1 MTVTDGRRRPTGF
14 LGFLFGRQADY
25 VRRLAPLFLIC
36 LAGFCFSLYAG
47 FRLGDSI
54 SMEVLEEIMGAL
66 PSLEN
71 FDVTMI
77 FLFIVSN
84 NVFKSFMWMVLGAL
98 GSFPPLFF
106 AVLNG
111 FFLGSFSY
119 STSLEYSLAFTAA
132 ALIPHG
138 IIEIPTI
145 LLSSAAGMALGYALI
160 NRLRGRGSLRAEF
173 GRALRLFI
181 SKIVPLLII
190 SAVIEVTL
198 TPMLVVFLG
207 LV

>member
-1 MTVTDGRRRPTGF
+1 MTVTDRRRRPNGF
-14 LGFLFGRQADY
+14 LGFVFGRQTDY
-25 VRRLAPLFLIC
+25 VRRLAPMFLIC
-36 LAGFCFSLYAG
+36 LAGFCFSLWAG
-47 FRLGDSI
+47 FQLGDSI
-54 SMEVLEEIMGAL
+54 SMEVLEEFMGSL
-66 PSLEN
+66 PNLEN
-71 FDVTMI
+71 FDITMI
-77 FLFIVSN
+77 FLFIVFN
-84 NVFKSFMWMVLGAL
+84 NVFKSFLWMVLGVL

-111 FFLGSFSY
+111 FFLGNFSY
-119 STSLEYSLAFTAA
+119 GTSMEYSLAFTAV
-132 ALIPHG
+132 ALLPHG

-160 NRLRGRGSLRAEF
+160 NRLRGRGSLRTEF
-173 GRALRLFI
+173 GKALRLFVT
-181 SKIVPLLII
+181 KIVPLLVI

>member
-1 MTVTDGRRRPTGF
+1 VTVTDRRRRPKGF
-14 LGFLFGRQADY
+14 LGFVFGRQTDY
-25 VRRLAPLFLIC
+25 VRRLAPMFLIC
-36 LAGFCFSLYAG
+36 LAGFCFSLWAG
-47 FRLGDSI
+47 FQLGDSI
-54 SMEVLEEIMGAL
+54 SMEVLEEFMGSL
-66 PSLEN
+66 PNLEN
-71 FDVTMI
+71 FDITMI
-77 FLFIVSN
+77 FLFIVFN
-84 NVFKSFMWMVLGAL
+84 NVFKSFLWMVLGAL

-111 FFLGSFSY
+111 FFLGNFSY
-119 STSLEYSLAFTAA
+119 GTSMEYSLAFTAA
-132 ALIPHG
+132 ALLPHG

-160 NRLRGRGSLRAEF
+160 NRLRGRGSLRTEF
-173 GRALRLFI
+173 GKALRLFVT
-181 SKIVPLLII
+181 KIVPLLVI

>member
-1 MTVTDGRRRPTGF
+1 VTTTDAGKRPTGF
-14 LGFLFGRQADY
+14 MGFLFGRQANY
-25 VRRLAPLFLIC
+25 VRGLFPMFLIC

-77 FLFIVSN
+77 FLFIVFN
-84 NVFKSFMWMVLGAL
+84 NVFKSFLWMVLGAL
-98 GSFPPLFF
+98 GGFPPLFF

-111 FFLGSFSY
+111 FFLGNFSY

-160 NRLRGRGSLRAEF
+160 NRFRGRGSLSVEF

-198 TPMLVVFLG
+198 TPMIVVFLG

>member
-1 MTVTDGRRRPTGF
+1 MTVTDRRRRPNGF
-14 LGFLFGRQADY
+14 LGFVFGRQTDY
-25 VRRLAPLFLIC
+25 VRRLAPMFLIC

-47 FRLGDSI
+47 FQLGDNI
-54 SMEVLEEIMGAL
+54 SMEVLEEFMGSL

-71 FDVTMI
+71 YDVTMI
-77 FLFIVSN
+77 FLFIVFN
-84 NVFKSFMWMVLGAL
+84 NVFKSFLWMVLGAL

-111 FFLGSFSY
+111 FFLGNFSY
-119 STSLEYSLAFTAA
+119 GTSMEYSLAFTVA
-132 ALIPHG
+132 ALLPHG

-160 NRLRGRGSLRAEF
+160 NRLRGRGSLRTEF
-173 GRALRLFI
+173 GRALRLFVT
-181 SKIVPLLII
+181 KIVPLLVI

>member
-1 MTVTDGRRRPTGF
+1 
-14 LGFLFGRQADY
+14 
-25 VRRLAPLFLIC
+25 
-36 LAGFCFSLYAG
+36 
-47 FRLGDSI
+47 
-54 SMEVLEEIMGAL
+54 
-66 PSLEN
+66 
-71 FDVTMI
+71 MI
-77 FLFIVSN
+77 FLFIVFN
-84 NVFKSFMWMVLGAL
+84 NVFKSFLWMVLGTL
-98 GSFPPLFF
+98 GGIPPLFF

-111 FFLGSFSY
+111 FFLGNFSY
-119 STSLEYSLAFTAA
+119 SFSLEYSLAFTAA

-160 NRLRGRGSLRAEF
+160 NRFRGSGGLGQEF
-173 GRALRLFI
+173 RRALRLFVT
-181 SKIVPLLII
+181 KIVPLLVI

>member
-1 MTVTDGRRRPTGF
+1 VTVTDRRRRPNGF
-14 LGFLFGRQADY
+14 LGFFFGRQTDY
-25 VRRLAPLFLIC
+25 VRRLAPMFLIC
-36 LAGFCFSLYAG
+36 LAGFCFSLWAG
-47 FRLGDSI
+47 FQLGDSI
-54 SMEVLEEIMGAL
+54 SMEVLEEFMGSL
-66 PSLEN
+66 PNLEN
-71 FDVTMI
+71 FDITMI
-77 FLFIVSN
+77 FLFIVFN
-84 NVFKSFMWMVLGAL
+84 NVFKSFLWMVLGAL

-111 FFLGSFSY
+111 FFLGNFSY
-119 STSLEYSLAFTAA
+119 GTSMEYSLAFTAA
-132 ALIPHG
+132 ALLPHG

-160 NRLRGRGSLRAEF
+160 NRLRGRGSLRTEF
-173 GRALRLFI
+173 GKALRLFVT
-181 SKIVPLLII
+181 KIVPLLVI

>member
-1 MTVTDGRRRPTGF
+1 MTAVDRRRGRTGF
-14 LGFLFGRQADY
+14 LGFIFGRQSDY
-25 VRRLAPLFLIC
+25 VRRLTPMFLIC
-36 LAGFCFSLYAG
+36 LAGFCFSLWAG
-47 FRLGDSI
+47 FQLGDSV
-54 SMEVLEEIMGAL
+54 SMEVLEEVMGSL
-66 PSLEN
+66 PNLEN
-71 FDVTMI
+71 FDLTMI
-77 FLFIVSN
+77 FLFIIFN
-84 NVFKSFMWMVLGAL
+84 NVIKSFMWMVLGAL
-98 GSFPPLFF
+98 GGFPPLFF

-119 STSLEYSLAFTAA
+119 STSIDYSLAFTAA
-132 ALIPHG
+132 AIIPHG

-173 GRALRLFI
+173 RSATRLFV

-198 TPMLVVFLG
+198 TPMIVVFLG
-207 LV
+207 LA

>member
-1 MTVTDGRRRPTGF
+1 VTRSDGRRRPAGF
-14 LGFLFGRQADY
+14 LEYVFGRQTDY
-25 VRRLAPLFLIC
+25 VRRLAPMFLIC
-36 LAGFCFSLYAG
+36 LAGFCFSVWAG
-47 FRLGDSI
+47 FQLGDSV
-54 SMEVLEEIMGAL
+54 SMEVLEEFMGSL
-66 PSLEN
+66 PNLEN

-77 FLFIVSN
+77 FLFIVFN
-84 NVFKSFMWMVLGAL
+84 NVFKSFLWMVLGAI
-98 GSFPPLFF
+98 GGFPPLFF

-111 FFLGSFSY
+111 FFLGNFSY

-198 TPMLVVFLG
+198 TPMIVVFLG

>member
-1 MTVTDGRRRPTGF
+1 
-14 LGFLFGRQADY
+14 
-25 VRRLAPLFLIC
+25 
-36 LAGFCFSLYAG
+36 
-47 FRLGDSI
+47 
-54 SMEVLEEIMGAL
+54 MEVLEEFMGSL
-66 PSLEN
+66 PNLEN
-71 FDVTMI
+71 FDITMI
-77 FLFIVSN
+77 FLFIVFN
-84 NVFKSFMWMVLGAL
+84 NVFKSFLWMVLGVL

-111 FFLGSFSY
+111 FFLGNFSY
-119 STSLEYSLAFTAA
+119 GTSMEYSLAFTAA
-132 ALIPHG
+132 ALLPHG

-160 NRLRGRGSLRAEF
+160 NRLRGRGSLRTEF
-173 GRALRLFI
+173 GRALRLFVT
-181 SKIVPLLII
+181 KIVPLLVI

>member
-1 MTVTDGRRRPTGF
+1 MTVTDRRRRPNGF
-14 LGFLFGRQADY
+14 LGFVFGRQTDY
-25 VRRLAPLFLIC
+25 VRRLAPMFLIC
-36 LAGFCFSLYAG
+36 LAGFCFSLWAG
-47 FRLGDSI
+47 FQLGDSI
-54 SMEVLEEIMGAL
+54 SMEVLEEFMGSL
-66 PSLEN
+66 PNLEN
-71 FDVTMI
+71 FDITMI
-77 FLFIVSN
+77 FLFIVFN
-84 NVFKSFMWMVLGAL
+84 NVFKSFLWMVLGVL

-111 FFLGSFSY
+111 FFLGNFSY
-119 STSLEYSLAFTAA
+119 GTSMEYSLAFTAA
-132 ALIPHG
+132 ALLPHG

-160 NRLRGRGSLRAEF
+160 NRLRGRGSLRTEF
-173 GRALRLFI
+173 GKALRLFVT
-181 SKIVPLLII
+181 KIVPLLVI

>member
-1 MTVTDGRRRPTGF
+1 MTKTGTRRRPTGF
-14 LGFLFGRQADY
+14 LGFIFGRQTDY
-25 VRRLAPLFLIC
+25 VRRLGPLFLIC
-36 LAGFCFSLYAG
+36 LAGFCFSLFAG
-47 FRLGDSI
+47 FQLGDSI
-54 SMEVLEEIMGAL
+54 SMEVLEELMGSL
-66 PSLEN
+66 PNLEN
-71 FDVTMI
+71 FDMTMI
-77 FLFIVSN
+77 FLFIVFN
-84 NVFKSFMWMVLGAL
+84 NVFKSFLWMVLGTL
-98 GSFPPLFF
+98 GGIPPLFF

-111 FFLGSFSY
+111 FFLGNFSY
-119 STSLEYSLAFTAA
+119 SFSLEYSLAFMAA

-160 NRLRGRGSLRAEF
+160 NRFRGSGGFGQEF
-173 GRALRLFI
+173 RRALRLFVP
-181 SKIVPLLII
+181 KIVPLLVI

>member
-1 MTVTDGRRRPTGF
+1 MTVTVRRRRPNGF
-14 LGFLFGRQADY
+14 LGFVFGRQTDY
-25 VRRLAPLFLIC
+25 VRRLAPMFLIC
-36 LAGFCFSLYAG
+36 LAGFCFSLWAG
-47 FRLGDSI
+47 FQLGDSI
-54 SMEVLEEIMGAL
+54 SMEVLEEFMGSL
-66 PSLEN
+66 PNLEN
-71 FDVTMI
+71 FDITMI
-77 FLFIVSN
+77 FLFIVFN
-84 NVFKSFMWMVLGAL
+84 NVFKSFLWMVLGVL

-111 FFLGSFSY
+111 FFLGNFSY
-119 STSLEYSLAFTAA
+119 GTSMEYSLAFTAV
-132 ALIPHG
+132 ALLPHG

-160 NRLRGRGSLRAEF
+160 NRLRGRGSLRTEF
-173 GRALRLFI
+173 GKALRLFVT
-181 SKIVPLLII
+181 KIVPLLVI

>member
-1 MTVTDGRRRPTGF
+1 VTVTDRRRRPNGF
-14 LGFLFGRQADY
+14 LGFVFGRQTDY
-25 VRRLAPLFLIC
+25 VRRLAPMFLIC
-36 LAGFCFSLYAG
+36 LAGFCFSLWAG
-47 FRLGDSI
+47 FQLGDSI
-54 SMEVLEEIMGAL
+54 SMEVLEEFMGSL
-66 PSLEN
+66 PNLEN
-71 FDVTMI
+71 FDITMI
-77 FLFIVSN
+77 FLFIVFN
-84 NVFKSFMWMVLGAL
+84 NVFKSFLWMVLGAL

-111 FFLGSFSY
+111 FFLGNFSY
-119 STSLEYSLAFTAA
+119 GTSMEYSLAFTAA
-132 ALIPHG
+132 ALLPHG

-160 NRLRGRGSLRAEF
+160 NRLRGRGSLRTEF
-173 GRALRLFI
+173 GKALRLFVT
-181 SKIVPLLII
+181 KIVPLLVI